1 MAQATSGDTVRVH
14 YTGTLT
20 DGTTFDS
27 SEGREPLEFT
37 AGGGQVIP
45 GFDQAV
51 AGMEPGDTKT
61 VEIPAD
67 EAYGPQ
73 RDEMMLQVTPDQF
86 PEDMDPEV
94 GQQLQLSQPDGQS
107 VVVRVVDV
115 QDDAVT
121 LDANHPLAGEDLTFE
136 ITLVEIVDG

>member
-1 MAQATSGDTVRVH
+1 MAQATTGDTVRVH
-14 YTGTLT
+14 YTGTLH

-37 AGGGQVIP
+37 VGGGQVIP

-51 AGMEPGDTKT
+51 EGMEPGDTKT

-67 EAYGPQ
+67 DAYGPK
-73 RDEMMLQVTPDQF
+73 REEMMLQVSPDQF
-86 PEDMDPEV
+86 PEGVDPEL
-94 GQQLQLSQPDGQS
+94 GQQLQLSQPDGQN
-107 VVVRVVDV
+107 VVVRVTDV

-136 ITLVEIVDG
+136 ITLDEIV